1 MRADSITTLPLG
13 QIAPRQ
19 YRECRSERAKMSSP
33 IRIRMGGYGPPS
45 TGFSKSLKLI
55 GDKLE
60 LQFGKIVTVEYVFN
74 VMDHGHKA
82 EDILTLVEDGSMT
95 LGYQSSSYLTDRVPE
110 LGFVDLPF
118 LFSSNA
124 QARSAMDGEL
134 GGFLARKTEERVN
147 YRILGWFENGFRQIS
162 NRLRPIHLPSDM
174 QGMKIRVLPSE
185 VHRRTFELLGAIAM
199 RMDLTEAIAM
209 IKAGTLDAQENPLA
223 NTVTYG
229 VHKFHKFHTLSNHFY
244 ISRPIFLHRPSF
256 EAWPEDLKRAM
267 QGAVKEAVAYQR
279 KLAAEEN
286 DQSYKAIEAEGCENN
301 ALTPGEHDAFVAAVQ
316 PLLGEARKTYG
327 DEMFRMIP
335 KV

>member
-1 MRADSITTLPLG
+1 MNN
-13 QIAPRQ
+13 
-19 YRECRSERAKMSSP
+19 P
-33 IRIRMGGYGPPS
+33 IKIRMGGYGPPS
-45 TGFSKSLKLI
+45 TGFSKSLKFI
-55 GDKLE
+55 GDKLTV
-60 LQFGKIVTVEYVFN
+60 QFSEDVTIDYVFN
-74 VMDHGHKA
+74 IMDHGHKA
-82 EDILTLVEDGSMT
+82 EDILTLVEKGDIT

-134 GGFLARKTEERVN
+134 GDFLVRKTEERIN

-162 NRLRPIHLPSDM
+162 NRLRPIHSPADM
-174 QGMKIRVLPSE
+174 KGMKIRVLPSE
-185 VHRRTFELLGAIAM
+185 IHRRTFELVGAVAM

-229 VHKFHKFHTLSNHFY
+229 VHKIHKFHTLSNHFY

-256 EAWPEDLKRAM
+256 EAWPDDLKRAM
-267 QGAVKEAVAYQR
+267 RLTVKEAVAYQR
-279 KLAAEEN
+279 KLAFEEN
-286 DQSYKAIEAEGCENN
+286 DQSYKAIEAEGCEIN